1 MTCSVFF
8 GVVSLTGWPVRWW
21 RGVRQGEMGACRT
34 IILELKP
41 GYYAMSG
48 TSQKNSKIQKF
59 NNEKKNISPVQLTNA
74 AISLLN

>member
-1 MTCSVFF
+1 MHDAGDIVADTE
-8 GVVSLTGWPVRWW
+8 PVDA
-21 RGVRQGEMGACRT
+21 GARLDNDID
-34 IILELKP
+34 IIVL

-59 NNEKKNISPVQLTNA
+59 KNSTVEKRNISLVQLTNA